1 MGLSKRDKAICIDLN
16 RFRCMSLD
24 DIADIHFK
32 GLKKPKNSANNV
44 LKRLYRDGHI
54 KRSTAFQPYVYFGK
68 EVSIKS
74 DSAKIGHFLAIVQV
88 YREMSLFGQF
98 DVFQVEPKYGSK
110 GTVEP
115 DIFCIYNK
123 SPFFIEVQKTVYSQ
137 KTMDE
142 KLKRYEK
149 LYDSKIIEKEPWQP
163 KNNKQFPIVLIISE
177 QRFSLDDLYSFELFQ
192 AVSFSQFLNTLEPQP
207 IKEMREL
214 NSPSSEAKQTTTTS
228 SNTST
233 RTNTTQN
240 KPPKRRTQQYSQQY
254 TQQRYQ
260 PIPPNINQ
268 DIQTSSNMR
277 VKY

>member
-1 MGLSKRDKAICIDLN
+1 MGLSKRDKAICSDLN

-54 KRSTAFQPYVYFGK
+54 KRSTAFQPYVYFGS
-68 EVSIKS
+68 EVNIKS

-88 YREMSLFGQF
+88 YREMSLFGKF

-110 GTVEP
+110 GEVEP

-123 SPFFIEVQKTVYSQ
+123 SPFFIEVQKTIYGQ

-163 KNNKQFPIVLIISE
+163 KNNKQFPIVLILSE
-177 QRFSLDDLYSFELFQ
+177 QRFALDDLYSFELFQ

-207 IKEMREL
+207 VKEDFTPKTVKTIEQ
-214 NSPSSEAKQTTTTS
+214 PT
-228 SNTST
+228 T
-233 RTNTTQN
+233 RTTTQN
-240 KPPKRRTQQYSQQY
+240 KPPKRRTQQSQY
-254 TQQRYQ
+254 TQQTYQ
-260 PIPPNINQ
+260 PIPPNINK
-268 DIQTSSNMR
+268 DIQTSSNIK

>member
-1 MGLSKRDKAICIDLN
+1 MGLSKRDKAICSDLN

-24 DIADIHFK
+24 DIAEIHFQD
-32 GLKKPKNSANNV
+32 LKKPKNSANNV

-54 KRSTAFQPYVYFGK
+54 KRSTAFQPYVYFGSEVNMK
-68 EVSIKS
+68 E

-88 YREMSLFGQF
+88 YKEMSLFGQF
-98 DVFQVEPKYGSK
+98 DVFQVEPKYSSK
-110 GTVEP
+110 GCVEP

-163 KNNKQFPIVLIISE
+163 KDRKQFPIVLILSE
-177 QRFSLDDLYSFELFQ
+177 QRFALDDLYSFELFQ
-192 AVSFSQFLNTLEPQP
+192 AVSFSQFLNTLEPKP

-214 NSPSSEAKQTTTTS
+214 NSPSSETKQPTQTTT
-228 SNTST
+228 
-233 RTNTTQN
+233 RTTTQN
-240 KPPKRRTQQYSQQY
+240 KPPKRRTQQPQNTY
-254 TQQRYQ
+254 T
-260 PIPPNINQ
+260 PPNTYHG
-268 DIQTSSNMR
+268 IQTSSN
-277 VKY
+277 VKFHN

>member
-1 MGLSKRDKAICIDLN
+1 MGLSKRDKAICDDLN

-44 LKRLYRDGHI
+44 LKRLFRDGYI
-54 KRSTAFQPYVYFGK
+54 KRSTAFQPYVYFGS
-68 EVSIKS
+68 EVNIKS

-88 YREMSLFGQF
+88 YREMSLFGKF

-110 GTVEP
+110 GNVEP

-149 LYDSKIIEKEPWQP
+149 LYGSKIIEKEPWQK
-163 KNNKQFPIVLIISE
+163 KNNPIFPIVLILSE
-177 QRFSLDDLYSFELFQ
+177 QRFALDDLYSFELFQ

-207 IKEMREL
+207 VKEDSQLKRE
-214 NSPSSEAKQTTTTS
+214 SEFKSESKSTQTTT
-228 SNTST
+228 
-233 RTNTTQN
+233 RTITQN
-240 KPPKRRTQQYSQQY
+240 KPPKKRTQQ
-254 TQQRYQ
+254 TQTFNPPQ
-260 PIPPNINQ
+260 PYNG
-268 DIQTSSNMR
+268 IQTSSNIR
-277 VKY
+277 FQN